1 MNNPYQTEEVKQFNY
16 KLGHIGERIVSDEI
30 NRFDGYSTVK
40 TEFACPDYKIFI
52 NGNLAGY
59 AEVKTQKARDVLNN
73 GRKIGYSFKVRQ
85 IENYRSYDTP
95 ETPLEFYVVDIDAR
109 LVRWD
114 YFSELERT
122 RDIDGREFPFD
133 AYAKSL
139 DAEMHHWHV
148 SQFRFAFPLNDAD
161 IAEIEAVIDERDK
174 FIEDLKHNGIN
185 YFREQRMK
193 NYLPAVT
200 CDFDGSF

>member
-1 MNNPYQTEEVKQFNY
+1 MNNPYENNKVKKFNY

-30 NRFDGYSTVK
+30 KSFDGYSTVK
-40 TEFACPDYKIFI
+40 TEYACPDYKIFI

-73 GRKIGYSFKVRQ
+73 GSRVGYSFAVQQ
-85 IENYRSYDTP
+85 IDNYRSYDTP

-114 YFSELERT
+114 YFSELERA

-139 DAEMHHWHV
+139 DTEMHHWHV
-148 SQFRFAFPLNDAD
+148 AQFRFAFPLNDAD

-174 FIEDLKHNGIN
+174 FIEDLKRNDID